1 MGGRYDVALQL
12 HETVIDNVISPVLA
26 GRTMTET
33 ELNKLL
39 QQSPVQQSTVDQ
51 STNIVSDTGLSDDDE
66 PPFEIDFAR
75 LRPIVFESRD
85 QNIKLGIRGTRFAQ
99 GSRELNQALEI
110 TANYVPARLA
120 DGTAMLVRTGEVDV
134 DFPSRNR
141 KLSVSQTG
149 LKTTIEKKFANVFP
163 EMLLHEPLEVP
174 PTVKLEAIAGRSFRP
189 QTIDARDGWLT
200 ITVVR

>member
-1 MGGRYDVALQL
+1 
-12 HETVIDNVISPVLA
+12 
-26 GRTMTET
+26 
-33 ELNKLL
+33 
-39 QQSPVQQSTVDQ
+39 
-51 STNIVSDTGLSDDDE
+51 
-66 PPFEIDFAR
+66 
-75 LRPIVFESRD
+75 
-85 QNIKLGIRGTRFAQ
+85 
-99 GSRELNQALEI
+99 
-110 TANYVPARLA
+110 
-120 DGTAMLVRTGEVDV
+120 MLVRTGEVDV